1 MNERKRRL
9 QRGAMLAEMGVA
21 LVVVSVAIILVAQML
36 AALGTQRR
44 VAEQNALAQ
53 QEAANLME
61 RLFATPW
68 AELTQ
73 TTASQLTLSERCGPR
88 LPDASL
94 TAKVVPSDGPPAGKQ
109 LTIEIAWRG
118 SQVEQVRC
126 VRLAAWRYAVE
137 VRE

>member
-1 MNERKRRL
+1 MNEPTQ
-9 QRGAMLAEMGVA
+9 QRGAILVEVGVA
-21 LVVVSVAIILVAQML
+21 LVVLSVAMILVAQML

-73 TTASQLTLSERCGPR
+73 QAASQLNLSERCGPR
-88 LPDASL
+88 LPGASL

-118 SQVEQVRC
+118 SQGAPARS

-137 VRE
+137 VQE